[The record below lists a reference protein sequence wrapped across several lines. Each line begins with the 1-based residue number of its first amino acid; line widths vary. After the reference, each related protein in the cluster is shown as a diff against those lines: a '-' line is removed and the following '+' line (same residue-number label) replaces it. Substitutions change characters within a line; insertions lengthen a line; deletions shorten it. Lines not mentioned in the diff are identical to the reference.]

1 LCLLQKYDN
10 YQLIRNKNVKK
21 PQTILKVL
29 SALLFFKLSLYF
41 CLTISGISMQKYNI
55 SRSNYFYA
63 IGLSYKKADADIRG
77 RFSLDEES
85 KLNLINQAKENA
97 IESLVVTSTC
107 NRTEIYGFAQ
117 HPFQLIQLLCDNT
130 RGTVE
135 EFQDVAYIYK
145 NKDAITHMFRVGSGL
160 DSQILGDF
168 EIISQLKI
176 SAKLSRKHGL
186 LNHFTER
193 LVNAV
198 IQASKRI
205 KTETDISSGATSVS
219 FASVQYIFN
228 AVEDITNKNILL
240 FGTGKIG
247 RNTCENLVKHTKN
260 EHITLINRTKD
271 KAEQVAG
278 KFNLVVKDYASL
290 QEEINKSDILIVATG
305 AQRPTIDKQII
316 QSEKPLL
323 ILDLSIPKN
332 VNENVEELKHVKLV
346 HLDHLSQITDQT
358 LESRKQHIPHAEAI
372 IEEVKAEFNSWLETR
387 KFAPTIK
394 ALKHKLNDFAI
405 AELETQRKKRS
416 DFNEEQ
422 AELIS
427 NNIIQKITNH
437 FAHHL
442 KDDDVSTDESL
453 ELIKKVFQLEP
464 STKNV

>member
-1 LCLLQKYDN
+1 
-10 YQLIRNKNVKK
+10 
-21 PQTILKVL
+21 
-29 SALLFFKLSLYF
+29 
-41 CLTISGISMQKYNI
+41 MQKYNI

-77 RFSLDEES
+77 HFSLDEDS
-85 KLNLINQAKENA
+85 KLRLLNQAKEND
-97 IESLVVTSTC
+97 IESLIVTSTC

-117 HPFQLIQLLCDNT
+117 HPFQLIQLLCENT

-135 EFQDVAYIYK
+135 EFQEVAYIYK
-145 NKDAITHMFRVGSGL
+145 NKDAIAHMFRVGSGL

-176 SAKLSRKHGL
+176 SARLSKKHHL

-205 KTETDISSGATSVS
+205 KTETEISSGATSVS
-219 FASVQYIFN
+219 FASVQYILN
-228 AVEDITNKNILL
+228 NIENVSDKNILL

-247 RNTCENLVKHTKN
+247 RNTCENLVKHTQN

-278 KFNLVVKDYASL
+278 KFNLLVKDYANL
-290 QEEINKSDILIVATG
+290 QEEINNSNILIVATG
-305 AQRPTIDKQII
+305 AQRPTIDKHII
-316 QSEKPLL
+316 QTQKPLL

-332 VNENVEELKHVKLV
+332 VNENVEELSNVKLV
-346 HLDHLSQITDQT
+346 HLDHLSKITDET
-358 LESRKQHIPHAEAI
+358 LEARKKHIPLAEAI
-372 IEEVKAEFNSWLETR
+372 IEDVKKEFNNWLETR

-394 ALKHKLNDFAI
+394 ALKHKLNDFAA
-405 AELETQRKKRS
+405 AELDTQRKKLS
-416 DFNEEQ
+416 DFNESQ
-422 AELIS
+422 AEIIS

-464 STKNV
+464 SKKNV